1 MAKSFKYANRDFT
14 LENKIEGGKLLRT
27 VINDGGLEFP
37 FPNYEKASEFLA
49 DEYGG
54 SKDEAVKILV
64 ATESLD
70 GVEVSGTP
78 AAVGP
83 EKGSK
88 KGGAGKKSK
97 VEKAPKEKKEKVEKA
112 PKEVVEKTFALNG
125 KDVVKKIQVKT
136 ILPDQKPE
144 STEDVELDAV
154 YHLHIDIYSKKNR
167 TSTLTKKAVEAT
179 PEAEGSAEEVIIGGV
194 SLMDVIYAYAEK
206 TGMSFPQA
214 DKYIKIKRGLLP
226 EPEKK
231 APKAPKAEKASE
243 ATTDATATA
252 DTAKAETADA
262 GAGEN
267 TEAKA

>member
-1 MAKSFKYANRDFT
+1 MSKVFNYQNREFT
-14 LENKIEGGKLLRT
+14 LENKIENGKLLRT

-54 SKDEAVKILV
+54 SKEEAAKLLV

-70 GVEVSGTP
+70 GVEVFGTP
-78 AAVGP
+78 ATTAP
-83 EKGSK
+83 EKGNK
-88 KGGAGKKSK
+88 KGGAGKKEK
-97 VEKAPKEKKEKVEKA
+97 KAPKEKKEKVEKA
-112 PKEVVEKTFALNG
+112 PKEVIIQKFELAGKQVE
-125 KDVVKKIQVKT
+125 KKIQKKT

-144 STEDVELDAV
+144 STEDVKLDDV
-154 YHLHIDIYSKKNR
+154 YALHIDIYSKKNR
-167 TSTLTKKAVEAT
+167 TSTLTNTTTGEIV
-179 PEAEGSAEEVIIGGV
+179 IGGV

-231 APKAPKAEKASE
+231 EKKEKVKAEDLKSGEADSKA
-243 ATTDATATA
+243 A
-252 DTAKAETADA
+252 AETAPA
-262 GAGEN
+262 E
-267 TEAKA
+267 EAKA

>member
-1 MAKSFKYANRDFT
+1 MSKLFKYANRDFT

-54 SKDEAVKILV
+54 SKDEAVKVLV

-78 AAVGP
+78 AAVNP
-83 EKGSK
+83 EKGVK
-88 KGGAGKKSK
+88 KGGAGKKK
-97 VEKAPKEKKEKVEKA
+97 EKAEKTPKEKKEKAEKA
-112 PKEVVEKTFALNG
+112 PKEVVEKTFELAG
-125 KDVVKKIQVKT
+125 KAVTKKLQVKT
-136 ILPDQKPE
+136 ILPNQQPE
-144 STEDVELDAV
+144 STEDVDLDMI

-167 TSTLTKKAVEAT
+167 TSTLTKKAVAAT

-206 TGMSFPQA
+206 VGMSFPQA

-231 APKAPKAEKASE
+231 APKAPKADKTTKAD
-243 ATTDATATA
+243 ATDATA
-252 DTAKAETADA
+252 ETATSA
-262 GAGEN
+262 EASTPAENGEA
-267 TEAKA
+267 EA